1 MKRFPKILA
10 ATCAA
15 IALTAS
21 LAIAAE
27 ATSDKTAPATTPIQ
41 ANCPGATTGQMGQGR
56 MGQGMMGAGMM
67 SQSQMAQNM
76 STNQM
81 MNGGTMGR
89 HMRGAGDTTM
99 MNRSL

>member
-1 MKRFPKILA
+1 MKRFPKLLA
-10 ATCAA
+10 TTCAA

-27 ATSDKTAPATTPIQ
+27 ATPDKPAAATAAAQ
-41 ANCPGATTGQMGQGR
+41 ASCPGAATGQMGQGP
-56 MGQGMMGAGMM
+56 MGQGRMGAGMM
-67 SQSQMAQNM
+67 SQGQMTQNM

-89 HMRGAGDTTM
+89 HMRAAGDATM